1 VINIENNNK
10 KDNIVRTETMYIAA
24 WTLIFS
30 AIMQAVFLFLNKW
43 DYTVMLGNILGGVAN
58 LLNFYLMA
66 NTVQKAV
73 SQDEKDAKQTMKL
86 SYSMR
91 MLMLFVAAL
100 LGILL
105 PCFNTIASIVPFFF
119 TRVAIMFR
127 QLFTK
132 K

>member
-43 DYTVMLGNILGGVAN
+43 DYTVILGNILGGVAN

>member
-1 VINIENNNK
+1 MINIENNNK
-10 KDNIVRTETMYIAA
+10 TDNIVRTETMYIAA

-30 AIMQAVFLFLNKW
+30 AIMQAVFLLLNKW
-43 DYTVMLGNILGGVAN
+43 DYTVMLGNILGGTAN

-66 NTVQKAV
+66 HTVQKAV
-73 SQDEKDAKQTMKL
+73 GQDEKDAKQTMKL

-105 PCFNTIASIVPFFF
+105 SCFNTIASIVPFFF

>member
-1 VINIENNNK
+1 
-10 KDNIVRTETMYIAA
+10 
-24 WTLIFS
+24 
-30 AIMQAVFLFLNKW
+30 
-43 DYTVMLGNILGGVAN
+43 
-58 LLNFYLMA
+58 MA

>member
-1 VINIENNNK
+1 MINIENNNK